1 MDDID
6 DDAINDDDDDDDI
19 TNEDDDGVHMKPIDN
34 DNDNDEVMM
43 KEKENTLS
51 PSSSLTSGTDVY
63 MDAVEIFS
71 DDNQDNKSD
80 GTITPICYGSFTK
93 DIIDAFTLNLHR
105 IDKDVAR
112 CDRNYPYFTNLNN
125 LKKLR
130 NIMCTYVWDNLA
142 TGYIQGMCDLVAPL
156 LVTFDE
162 EVITYS
168 CFCYLMKRL
177 LPNFPHGAGM
187 DEHFGHMRSLLQ
199 ILDFELYE
207 HIHRTGDFTHFYFCY
222 RWFLLD
228 FKREFV
234 YDDIFLVWE
243 TIAAARRT
251 VSKRFV
257 LFIALAMLKIYREI
271 ILDNRMDFTDIIRFF
286 NEMAERHDAR
296 DILRIARE
304 LVLELQKLI
313 DNK

>member
-1 MDDID
+1 
-6 DDAINDDDDDDDI
+6 
-19 TNEDDDGVHMKPIDN
+19 
-34 DNDNDEVMM
+34 
-43 KEKENTLS
+43 
-51 PSSSLTSGTDVY
+51 
-63 MDAVEIFS
+63 
-71 DDNQDNKSD
+71 
-80 GTITPICYGSFTK
+80 
-93 DIIDAFTLNLHR
+93 
-105 IDKDVAR
+105 
-112 CDRNYPYFTNLNN
+112 
-125 LKKLR
+125 
-130 NIMCTYVWDNLA
+130 YVWDNLT

-156 LVTFDE
+156 LVVFDE
-162 EVITYS
+162 EVIAYS

-228 FKREFV
+228 FKREFI
-234 YDDIFLVWE
+234 YGDIFLVWE

-257 LFIALAMLKIYREI
+257 LFIALAMLKTYREI

-286 NEMAERHDAR
+286 NEMAERHDTR
-296 DILRIARE
+296 EILRIARE
-304 LVLELQKLI
+304 LVLELQNLV

>member
-1 MDDID
+1 MHVSWASSLFLPSGEAEPNMPLWWQIVDISHPFF
-6 DDAINDDDDDDDI
+6 AGMFGTIWVPVTSKGCVI
-19 TNEDDDGVHMKPIDN
+19 LSHPYSLFLMKVR
-34 DNDNDEVMM
+34 EQ
-43 KEKENTLS
+43 TH
-51 PSSSLTSGTDVY
+51 SSSLPAS
-63 MDAVEIFS
+63 
-71 DDNQDNKSD
+71 
-80 GTITPICYGSFTK
+80 
-93 DIIDAFTLNLHR
+93 
-105 IDKDVAR
+105 
-112 CDRNYPYFTNLNN
+112 
-125 LKKLR
+125 
-130 NIMCTYVWDNLA
+130 
-142 TGYIQGMCDLVAPL
+142 APL
-156 LVTFDE
+156 IV

-187 DEHFGHMRSLLQ
+187 DEHFNHMRSLLQ
-199 ILDFELYE
+199 ILDCELYQ

-228 FKREFV
+228 FKRGSSIIELLTRSAEWWNSLRFALEFV
-234 YDDIFLVWE
+234 YEDIFLVWE

-257 LFIALAMLKIYREI
+257 LFIALAMLKSYRDI

-286 NEMAERHDAR
+286 NGKSHSNLLHSASIFFSLLEMAERHDAR
-296 DILRIARE
+296 EILRVARE